1 MDVHLLADGTVRLD
15 DSDNFRAFKLVIDL
29 PRGEIEHARKALK
42 DVALLTDAET
52 AWVSEQALRRLP
64 GHHEDHDWQHRL
76 GQMIE
81 KAKPHGWIDEVN
93 QAIRAH
99 IAWAD

>member
-1 MDVHLLADGTVRLD
+1 MEVHLLADGTIRLED
-15 DSDNFRAFKLVIDL
+15 ADNFRAFKLVIDL
-29 PRGEIEHARKALK
+29 PRSEIERARKALEA
-42 DVALLTDAET
+42 VALLPDAQT

-93 QAIRAH
+93 QAIKAH
-99 IAWAD
+99 IDWTE